1 MNSQLRRNLV
11 FNTAGSL
18 LFYVCQ
24 AAMNLLVTAL
34 AGAAANGLLATAMT
48 IANVGLSFAS
58 YGMRT
63 FQVSDEASKYTDR
76 TYLASRFVT
85 VALAWAACM
94 GFAFVN
100 TYTARQ
106 RWVIFLYTGYRLV
119 ESASDVWHGFL
130 QKAERMDIVGISF
143 GVRGVFTAGAVV
155 GGLLLTKDLVITLAV
170 LLALNLGYV
179 ALVDVPLA
187 RRRADLGRTGGSVPA
202 LLWECLPL
210 AAYASLNTAVG
221 SAPRYFCERILGEVM
236 LSYFAN
242 VFLPVMMLQVAAVY
256 LFVPFITTFSR
267 LWNGKDRAGYF
278 KALRMLGLCLAV
290 LWAAGTAGVLVL
302 GRWGLGFLYPSTP
315 EILDYTGLLVPLVAC
330 AVCTVLVTV
339 LCNLLTIARG
349 MRCLILGNLAGL
361 AAALAVSASLIRAF
375 DLWGAAFA
383 TLAGFGVQA
392 ACLLAGLLRAAK
404 AQFAAR

>member
-1 MNSQLRRNLV
+1 MNSQLRKNLV

-63 FQVSDEASKYTDR
+63 FQVSDEAGKYTDR

-100 TYTARQ
+100 AYTSRQ

-155 GGLLLTKDLVITLAV
+155 GGLLLTRDLVITECPDCGRHKSPHGFLGV
-170 LLALNLGYV
+170 CSSKNLLFLSQFPRV
-179 ALVDVPLA
+179 ASA
-187 RRRADLGRTGGSVPA
+187 RHRRFRRRSNLSV
-202 LLWECLPL
+202 
-210 AAYASLNTAVG
+210 
-221 SAPRYFCERILGEVM
+221 
-236 LSYFAN
+236 LSYQPCPGDASKN
-242 VFLPVMMLQVAAVY
+242 G
-256 LFVPFITTFSR
+256 FS
-267 LWNGKDRAGYF
+267 
-278 KALRMLGLCLAV
+278 C
-290 LWAAGTAGVLVL
+290 
-302 GRWGLGFLYPSTP
+302 
-315 EILDYTGLLVPLVAC
+315 E
-330 AVCTVLVTV
+330 
-339 LCNLLTIARG
+339 NL
-349 MRCLILGNLAGL
+349 
-361 AAALAVSASLIRAF
+361 S
-375 DLWGAAFA
+375 
-383 TLAGFGVQA
+383 
-392 ACLLAGLLRAAK
+392 
-404 AQFAAR
+404 

>member
-1 MNSQLRRNLV
+1 
-11 FNTAGSL
+11 
-18 LFYVCQ
+18 
-24 AAMNLLVTAL
+24 
-34 AGAAANGLLATAMT
+34 MT
-48 IANVGLSFAS
+48 P
-58 YGMRT
+58 
-63 FQVSDEASKYTDR
+63 
-76 TYLASRFVT
+76 
-85 VALAWAACM
+85 
-94 GFAFVN
+94 
-100 TYTARQ
+100 
-106 RWVIFLYTGYRLV
+106 GY
-119 ESASDVWHGFL
+119 
-130 QKAERMDIVGISF
+130 
-143 GVRGVFTAGAVV
+143 
-155 GGLLLTKDLVITLAV
+155 
-170 LLALNLGYV
+170 
-179 ALVDVPLA
+179 
-187 RRRADLGRTGGSVPA
+187 
-202 LLWECLPL
+202 
-210 AAYASLNTAVG
+210 
-221 SAPRYFCERILGEVM
+221 
-236 LSYFAN
+236 SYFAN

-361 AAALAVSASLIRAF
+361 AAALAVSTPLIRAF
-375 DLWGAAFA
+375 GLWGAAFA

-392 ACLLAGLLRAAK
+392 ACLLAGLLRAAN